1 VVEEQA
7 VTGCNTAKAARQA
20 FHAAPLAERSI
31 CDFGGFPPN
40 LQNRGVCMASF
51 RLAGQEE
58 YARPR
63 RRMAERLARRG
74 VKDRRV
80 CEAFAA
86 VPRHRLLP
94 EALRGQAYLDRALPI
109 GEGQTISAPSVVAV
123 MTQALELEG
132 HEYVLEVGTGSAYQ
146 AAILSRLAASVVS
159 IERVPRLAAEARTAL
174 DRLGVSNVVVYLGDG
189 SRGRPQDAPFDAIVV
204 TAGGPEVP
212 RPLLEQLAP
221 GGRLVGPFGG
231 RDEQELL
238 RVCRTGRTSFKREV
252 IGRCRFVDLVG
263 AHGWAT

>member
-1 VVEEQA
+1 
-7 VTGCNTAKAARQA
+7 
-20 FHAAPLAERSI
+20 
-31 CDFGGFPPN
+31 
-40 LQNRGVCMASF
+40 MASF

-63 RRMAERLARRG
+63 RRMADGLAERG

-80 CEAFAA
+80 REAFAA

-94 EALRGQAYLDRALPI
+94 EALRGQAYQDVALPI

-132 HEYVLEVGTGSAYQ
+132 HENVLEVGTGSGYQ
-146 AAILSRLAASVVS
+146 AAILSRLAARVIS
-159 IERVPRLAAEARTAL
+159 IERMPRLAAAARTAL
-174 DRLGVSNVVVYLGDG
+174 DRLGISNVVVYLGDG
-189 SRGRPQDAPFDAIVV
+189 STGRRQEAPFDAIVV

-212 RPLLEQLAP
+212 RPLLEQLAV

-231 RDEQELL
+231 REEQDLL
-238 RVCRTGRTSFKREV
+238 RVRRTGSAGFEREV

-263 AHGWAT
+263 ANGWAA